1 MNKKIKSYFDG
12 KNFSISGNIGHGYI
26 DGFETNLEVIMLDN
40 KAPVRLH
47 LAFYASSETKCKIV
61 NAIRLLRIKF
71 LTYSTDSYGL
81 YLGLND
87 ITVNKLMKRMD
98 SILSAIT
105 NVLRQHEVIGAG
117 HCPLCG
123 EVLEPENSKEYH
135 LSRSANLVLHHA
147 CVENINE
154 VIKEENADFNA
165 AKDNILKGTLGAL
178 LGALIG
184 VVSLI
189 VLYFLGFIS
198 ALSAFIATFLGAI
211 FYQKFGGKP
220 NKKMIVIVTSVSIVS
235 MLLAVFLLYALAA
248 VGLTLEYG
256 YEMGMMDAFIN
267 MMDVP
272 EFKTEFISN
281 LGMTAFF
288 SIIGALSQLS
298 ILKKKT
304 ERPSTIK

>member
-1 MNKKIKSYFDG
+1 MNKKIKSYFEG
-12 KNFSISGNIGHGYI
+12 KNFSISGNTGHGYI

-98 SILSAIT
+98 SILAAIT
-105 NVLRQHEVIGAG
+105 NVLHQHEVTGAG
-117 HCPLCG
+117 YCPLCG
-123 EVLEPENSKEYH
+123 EALDSENSKDYSLKNAH
-135 LSRSANLVLHHA
+135 LALHHA
-147 CVENINE
+147 CVENVNE

-288 SIIGALSQLS
+288 SVIGALSQLS